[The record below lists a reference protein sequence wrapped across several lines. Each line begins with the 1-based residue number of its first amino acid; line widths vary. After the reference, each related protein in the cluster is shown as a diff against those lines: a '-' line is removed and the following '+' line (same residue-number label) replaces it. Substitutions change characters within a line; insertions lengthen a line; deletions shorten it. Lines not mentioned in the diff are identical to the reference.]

1 MLTSCMH
8 FLLNTLYRFI
18 NFLDSVAIGE
28 IDSRLGEIFNNMQ
41 KFITI
46 VDDIFS
52 NSVPLTF
59 LSGMGTQVIYRP
71 SLCLLNMDTFCWI

>member
-1 MLTSCMH
+1 MSMH
-8 FLLNTLYRFI
+8 WLAF
-18 NFLDSVAIGE
+18 DAIGE